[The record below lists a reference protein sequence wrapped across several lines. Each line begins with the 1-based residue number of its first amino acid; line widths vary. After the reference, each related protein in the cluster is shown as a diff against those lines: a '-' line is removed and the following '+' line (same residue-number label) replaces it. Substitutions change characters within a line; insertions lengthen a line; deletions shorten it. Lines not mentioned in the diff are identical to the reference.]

1 MAMLVITRWYVF
13 LYFHGFIVVDAPPPF
28 SDAFFP
34 DLESVHHVL
43 PREIGQV
50 FDVGFGACFQK
61 DFDAGDEAVAGCI
74 MQRRLASASG
84 AIIHLIT
91 SYNYS

>member
-1 MAMLVITRWYVF
+1 M
-13 LYFHGFIVVDAPPPF
+13 
-28 SDAFFP
+28 
-34 DLESVHHVL
+34 
-43 PREIGQV
+43 V

-84 AIIHLIT
+84 AIIQGLVNVTFWGYWT
-91 SYNYS
+91 SPYSSHYRPYT